1 MDSLI
6 RNYRCKDVELLTVSS
21 SIVLSARDNLTAIGA
36 KRPLWKGSFFPDL
49 ETRIDTA
56 FKTYI
61 GADSAADLR
70 NKTKALKK
78 ITVPAKEDLST
89 FKISITA
96 DFNGDK
102 ARLAGL
108 LTTLGFA
115 TFWKAA
121 SNDSQEAL
129 VELLYTFKTN
139 MTPAVQTE
147 IVAAG
152 TDIHLITTITGYADA
167 LKNAN
172 VGQEFAKAQR
182 PLTSAAAVGEFNAI
196 YAEINKVCLVCR
208 NMFKNNGALKNN
220 FSFAAVKRRLSGEAA
235 VKKPAPAAVA

>member
-21 SIVLSARDNLTAIGA
+21 SIVLSAKDNLTAIGA
-36 KRPLWKGSFFPDL
+36 KRPLWKGAFFPDL
-49 ETRIDTA
+49 ETRIDAA

-61 GADSAADLR
+61 GADNAADLR
-70 NKTKALKK
+70 GKTGAVKK
-78 ITVPAKEDLST
+78 IAGPAKDDLST
-89 FKISITA
+89 FKINITA

-102 ARLAGL
+102 ARLAEL

-115 TFWKAA
+115 AFWKTA
-121 SNDSQEAL
+121 SGNDSQEAL
-129 VELLYTFKTN
+129 VELLYTFKVN
-139 MTPAVQTE
+139 MTPALQTE

-152 TDIHLITTITGYADA
+152 TDIHLITAITGYADA
-167 LKNAN
+167 LKEAN
-172 VGQEFAKAQR
+172 VGQEFAKALR

-208 NMFKNNGALKNN
+208 NMFKNNPALKNN
-220 FSFAAVKRRLSGEAA
+220 FSFAAVKRRLSGEAGT
-235 VKKPAPAAVA
+235 KKPVAAVA